1 MIPSAFLRIFRPL
14 DSYIDEERAHWER
27 YILAG
32 GARHS
37 STRVYREE
45 SSHGRGATGLLAASE
60 GDEAEI
66 RLVDGRYYVCPWF
79 TRIRVLASILSFR
92 ESAPEEVA
100 EAFVPDSEVRRAASE
115 LASLKRREPS
125 AVPSMLQSP
134 WHVPIRWFV
143 LVDDEERH
151 LVADGS
157 GGFRLYYWTDIKVAT
172 RRGDRA
178 LQVLR
183 RSDLAPVA
191 KLVRDLVQWLGAF
204 SRECVVEL
212 DYASVTQL
220 FSWDELD
227 NDHSGQEV
235 QGALSA
241 IGRRGA
247 MKEAAELY
255 QSVAGRWAE
264 ARSRES
270 LN

>member
-1 MIPSAFLRIFRPL
+1 MIPCAFLRIFLPL
-14 DSYIDEERAHWER
+14 ESYPEDERAQWER
-27 YILAG
+27 YILTG
-32 GARHS
+32 GERRSHA
-37 STRVYREE
+37 RVYREE
-45 SSHGRGATGLLAASE
+45 SSHGRGVTGLLAASE
-60 GDEAEI
+60 GDGAEI
-66 RLVDGRYYVCPWF
+66 RLVDGRYYVCPWR
-79 TRIRVLASILSFR
+79 TRIRILASILSFR
-92 ESAPEEVA
+92 ESAPEDVA
-100 EAFVPDSEVRRAASE
+100 EAFVPEAEVRRAARE

-143 LVDDEERH
+143 LVDEDERH
-151 LVADGS
+151 LVQDGS
-157 GGFRLYYWTDIKVAT
+157 GGFRLYYWTDIKVAK
-172 RRGDRA
+172 RRGERA

-204 SRECVVEL
+204 SAECMVEL
-212 DYASVTQL
+212 DYASVAPL
-220 FSWDELD
+220 FTWDELD

-235 QGALSA
+235 QGAISA

-247 MKEAAELY
+247 MTEAAELY

-264 ARSRES
+264 ARSREL